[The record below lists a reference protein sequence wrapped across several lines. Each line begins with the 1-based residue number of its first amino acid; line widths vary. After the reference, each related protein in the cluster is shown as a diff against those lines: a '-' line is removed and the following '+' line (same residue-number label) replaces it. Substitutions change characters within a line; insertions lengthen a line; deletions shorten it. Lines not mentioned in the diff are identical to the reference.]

1 MRRLTTAIAC
11 TLALTLSACGGD
23 GGGPVDRA
31 LDDMDDLEDAINGA
45 VEDGGAQAGIES
57 GPTEAQPP
65 EFVLTG
71 DVEPPVGWI
80 EDPASCMDD
89 RIGPPYFTYS
99 VPADWTQTGS
109 GHAGSGGVGGSGDH
123 SYTLGNG
130 MSVNLDVDTDSYTD
144 DIVNGPDGS
153 PWETWDHDVV
163 YYSDDGER
171 TVRVVYEEL
180 DPVGIDGETFDLWY
194 LDESQ
199 DETVS
204 ASEYKL
210 RIVFGEVPT
219 GAMAPRDRRPESA
232 TVTISWS
239 ASEGTLDEA
248 DAREIL
254 ATFRLAPC
262 AEEELIEL
270 YGLVTGNDWSQ

>member
-109 GHAGSGGVGGSGDH
+109 GHAGCCAAGR
-123 SYTLGNG
+123 TAAGNIRRG
-130 MSVNLDVDTDSYTD
+130 
-144 DIVNGPDGS
+144 
-153 PWETWDHDVV
+153 W
-163 YYSDDGER
+163 
-171 TVRVVYEEL
+171 
-180 DPVGIDGETFDLWY
+180 
-194 LDESQ
+194 
-199 DETVS
+199 
-204 ASEYKL
+204 
-210 RIVFGEVPT
+210 RIPFPA
-219 GAMAPRDRRPESA
+219 AMCRSA
-232 TVTISWS
+232 TARPDDRGSRRRAVAGCAPS
-239 ASEGTLDEA
+239 ARAGRRCRRCAHRSFAARRAAPGRGRATARCRLRTWRGAWRGRSRGKPAVGSEGSDEA
-248 DAREIL
+248 
-254 ATFRLAPC
+254 
-262 AEEELIEL
+262 AEQA
-270 YGLVTGNDWSQ
+270 SQ